1 LRAMFEPLFAA
12 IGNLERITLLGK
24 TPMEKFLVRLSRF
37 FLNTNKAY
45 PRVGE
50 TFIGRILQ
58 KLFPEIEWEMHH
70 IFVQQAFSRVGSAA
84 QVFEDVAANRGLQ
97 RIGNGL
103 WNLIPIPGVL
113 NNFLGRS
120 VVATGAFAALYYG
133 AIVYGG
139 YELLSAVF
147 DED

>member
-1 LRAMFEPLFAA
+1 
-12 IGNLERITLLGK
+12 
-24 TPMEKFLVRLSRF
+24 
-37 FLNTNKAY
+37 
-45 PRVGE
+45 
-50 TFIGRILQ
+50 
-58 KLFPEIEWEMHH
+58 MHH
-70 IFVQQAFSRVGSAA
+70 IFVQQAFSRAGSAA
-84 QVFEDVAANRGLQ
+84 QVFEDVAANEGLR

-120 VVATGAFAALYYG
+120 VVATGTFAAMYYG

-139 YELLSAVF
+139 YNLFAAVF